1 MPWVKVN
8 GSEGPPRLCEGV
20 AEFVA
25 MSGRERVVGVVELL
39 RPMNAVVAGVLTV
52 VGAFVAGGLGDA
64 PVAAGIAGVATVLAT
79 GAGNAINDYFDREV
93 DRVNDPDRPIPR
105 GAVSPRL
112 ALGVSVVLFVVAV
125 GLVVVLP
132 VLAIVIAVVN
142 LVALVAY
149 TELFKGSPGVG
160 NAVVAYLGGS
170 TFLFGAAAVERFGVT
185 AVVLAGLAAFA
196 TFGRE
201 VIKDV
206 EDVEGDRGEGLQ
218 TLPVVIGQRGAV
230 WVAVVAVGVAVAASP
245 FPYLM
250 ESLGVVYLFAVVPGD
265 LLMVYGA
272 YRGFDDAAVA
282 QRLVKWGMFLAAAA
296 FILGRVAVLD
306 GGWVG

>member
-8 GSEGPPRLCEGV
+8 GSGGPLRLCEGV
-20 AEFVA
+20 AEFVG
-25 MSGRERVVGVVELL
+25 MSGRDRVVGVVDLL
-39 RPMNAVVAGVLTV
+39 RPLNAVVAGVLTV
-52 VGAFVAGGLGDA
+52 VGAFVAGGLSEA

-79 GAGNAINDYFDREV
+79 GAGNAVNDYFDRAV

-125 GLVVVLP
+125 GLVVILP
-132 VLAIVIAVVN
+132 VLAVVIAVVN

-149 TELFKGSPGVG
+149 TELFKGLPGVG

-170 TFLFGAAAVERFGVT
+170 TFVFGAAAVERLGVT
-185 AVVLAGLAAFA
+185 AVVLAGLAALA

-206 EDVEGDRGEGLQ
+206 EDVEGDRGEGLR
-218 TLPVVIGQRGAV
+218 TLPVVVGDRGALWV
-230 WVAVVAVGVAVAASP
+230 AAVAVAVAVVASP
-245 FPYLM
+245 LPYVTA
-250 ESLGVVYLFAVVPGD
+250 SLGIVYLVAVVPGD
-265 LLMVYGA
+265 LLLVYGV
-272 YRGFDDAAVA
+272 YRGFGDAGVG
-282 QRLVKWGMFLAAAA
+282 QRWVKWGMFVAAAA
-296 FILGRVAVLD
+296 FIIGRVAVLD
-306 GGWVG
+306 GVPL